1 MPESSSANRRSVWNL
16 FNIEQSFQQ
25 RQIVRLLALTGLNV
39 VISTGAFVAFH
50 SYELTGH
57 ANPGLPL
64 YETPTPS
71 LLRIA
76 IVWAA
81 LMAGLGG
88 LFALLTGL
96 LMTHRMAGPIHK
108 FKNELQRIEA
118 GQAPRPIRLRQ
129 GDEFVDMAEALN
141 GALEA
146 LWTRSG
152 SPGAEGALALDLEA
166 TRALHG
172 EILDAFAE
180 IDVDDLADT
189 DPARLRAWHERMLA
203 LREKLDA

>member
-1 MPESSSANRRSVWNL
+1 MPEQRPVQRRSLWNL
-16 FNIEQSFQQ
+16 FNIEQGFQQ
-25 RQIVRLLALTGLNV
+25 RQIVRLLVLTGLNV
-39 VISTGAFVAFH
+39 AISTGAFVVFH
-50 SYELTGH
+50 GYELSGR
-57 ANPGLPL
+57 ANPSLPL
-64 YETPTPS
+64 YETPTPG

-108 FKNELQRIEA
+108 FKAELQRIEA
-118 GQAPRPIRLRQ
+118 GQAPRPIRLRR
-129 GDEFVDMAEALN
+129 GDEFVDVAEALN

-152 SPGAEGALALDLEA
+152 PLADEGALALDLEA
-166 TRALHG
+166 ARALHA
-172 EILDAFAE
+172 EILDG
-180 IDVDDLADT
+180 L
-189 DPARLRAWHERMLA
+189 DPHPEPAQLDAWRERMLA